1 MLSNRLLKLGMLFG
15 VEYGYGRRIDTSG
28 RGIGARKLT
37 RIKPS

>member
-1 MLSNRLLKLGMLFG
+1 

-37 RIKPS
+37 RIIVFF